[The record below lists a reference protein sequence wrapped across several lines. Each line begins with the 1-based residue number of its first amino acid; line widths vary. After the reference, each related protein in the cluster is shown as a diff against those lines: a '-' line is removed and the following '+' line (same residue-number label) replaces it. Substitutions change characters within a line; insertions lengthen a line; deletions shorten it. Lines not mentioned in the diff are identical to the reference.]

1 MAKRLEQAL
10 HKEDMQIAN
19 KHIKRYSTLL
29 LTREM
34 QMKATMW
41 YHYIPTTRT
50 KSLKDWL
57 SVGKDLRELEF
68 SYIAS
73 GCVKWKVWKIIWHC
87 LIKFSIHW
95 PHNPAIPLQM
105 ELIRNDHT
113 SLQKYLH
120 ASANV
125 HSSFITITQNW
136 RQPKISNNQWVHIQ
150 TVAYSYNGILLSKK
164 KKQTNQQMTQQ

>member
-113 SLQKYLH
+113 
-120 ASANV
+120 
-125 HSSFITITQNW
+125 NW
-136 RQPKISNNQWVHIQ
+136 YSKDMYFYSCPVFGNSCVKINI
-150 TVAYSYNGILLSKK
+150 AFYFSKIWYFSEDAHLK
-164 KKQTNQQMTQQ
+164 LCFP

>member
-1 MAKRLEQAL
+1 
-10 HKEDMQIAN
+10 MQI
-19 KHIKRYSTLL
+19 
-29 LTREM
+29 
-34 QMKATMW
+34 KATMW
-41 YHYIPTTRT
+41 YHYIPTTMT

-73 GCVKWKVWKIIWHC
+73 GSVKWKVWKIIWQC

-95 PHNPAIPLQM
+95 PHNPAIPLQI

-113 SLQKYLH
+113 SLQKYLD

-136 RQPKISNNQWVHIQ
+136 RQPKCLIISEYIYKLCHIY
-150 TVAYSYNGILLSKK
+150 TMDYYSARKRNRLINRLLSNKK
-164 KKQTNQQMTQQ
+164 KHAVLMTTWMNLKIIRLSKRSQA